1 MGPRLGLRVK
11 FFLYS
16 NTVIVVTMMMVSVIW
31 ALYEQGTRRE
41 ALIRRGLSITEAM
54 AIPIT
59 DALMYEEL
67 GLVAETGLIEN
78 HIDELL
84 ARNEDFMR
92 EVTVLDTTGRVIH
105 ASRWE
110 LLGKALMAP
119 EDLPRIGEDAQVV
132 EGLSTPTERL
142 FEVRAPLN
150 ISTRRWGTLIV
161 TFSLAPVQE
170 RVHEVARR
178 AVMVAAVLML
188 FNSILTALYVETLI
202 RPILEL
208 NRVMRRIGRG
218 DLSVRAVVPPSGDE
232 VAELTE
238 AFNGML
244 EEWEQLREREQI
256 QREQLAHTEK
266 MAAVGTL
273 AAGVAHEVNNPL
285 SGIQACIENMRDDP
299 DDAAMRE
306 NYLDLIR
313 DGLSRI
319 ARTVSNLLDFA
330 RPRQMKL
337 EPTSLN
343 HSLSHVVEL
352 IGYQLRKAG
361 VEVEMDLD
369 PSGAVVRA
377 DHFQMEQLFLNLC
390 LNALK
395 AMPNGGTLSL
405 RTRRTGGHVE
415 AEICDTGT
423 GIPESVRKRIFD
435 PFFTTR
441 DVGEGTGLGL
451 AVSDAIVSA
460 HRGTIEVASEVGEG
474 SVFRVIFDAVDL
486 DEREERA

>member
-1 MGPRLGLRVK
+1 MVPKLGLRIK

-16 NTVIVVTMMMVSVIW
+16 NTVIVVTMTMVSVIW
-31 ALYEQGTRRE
+31 ALYEQGTRRD

-67 GLVAETGLIEN
+67 GLVAETGLVES

-84 ARNEDFMR
+84 TRNEDFMR
-92 EVTVLDTTGRVIH
+92 NVTVLDVNGRVIH
-105 ASRWE
+105 SSRWE
-110 LLGKALMAP
+110 LVGQRPVPM
-119 EDLPRIGEDAQVV
+119 EDLPQIGRDAEVIALRAPD
-132 EGLSTPTERL
+132 GERQ
-142 FEVRAPLN
+142 FEVRIPLN

-161 TFSLAPVQE
+161 DFSLAPVQE

-178 AVMVAAVLML
+178 AAMVAAVLML
-188 FNSILTALYVETLI
+188 FNSVVTALYVETLI

-218 DLSVRAVVPPSGDE
+218 DLSVRALVPPSGDE

-244 EEWEQLREREQI
+244 EEWEQLRHRELV

-285 SGIQACIENMRDDP
+285 AGIQACIENMRDDP
-299 DDAAMRE
+299 DDAEMRE
-306 NYLDLIR
+306 RYLELIR

-343 HSLSHVVEL
+343 HSLTHMAEL
-352 IGYQLRKAG
+352 VGYQMRKSG
-361 VEVEMDLD
+361 VTVEMELD
-369 PSGAVVRA
+369 PSGAIVMA

-395 AMPNGGTLSL
+395 AMPDGGTLTL
-405 RTRRTGGHVE
+405 RTRRTERRAVT
-415 AEICDTGT
+415 EICDTGT

-451 AVSDAIVSA
+451 AVTDAIVSA

-474 SVFRVIFDAVDL
+474 SVFRVIFDAVEL
-486 DEREERA
+486 QSDEEMT

>member
-1 MGPRLGLRVK
+1 MGPKLGLRVK

-31 ALYEQGTRRE
+31 ALYEQGTRRD

-59 DALMYEEL
+59 DALMYEDL
-67 GLVAETGLIEN
+67 GLVAETGLIES

-92 EVTVLDTTGRVIH
+92 GVTVLDVTGRVIH
-105 ASRWE
+105 TSQWA
-110 LLGKALMAP
+110 LLGRRPMPLDELP
-119 EDLPRIGEDAQVV
+119 EIGDDAEVV
-132 EGLSTPTERL
+132 SLTAADGERR
-142 FEVRAPLN
+142 FEVRTPLN

-161 TFSLAPVQE
+161 TFSLAPVQD

-188 FNSILTALYVETLI
+188 FNSVLTALYVETLI

-244 EEWEQLREREQI
+244 EEWEQLRRREQI
-256 QREQLAHTEK
+256 QREHLAHTEK

-285 SGIQACIENMRDDP
+285 AGIQACIENMRDSP
-299 DDAAMRE
+299 DDVEMRE
-306 NYLDLIR
+306 RYVELIR

-330 RPRQMKL
+330 RPRRMRF

-343 HSLSHVVEL
+343 HSLTHVVEL
-352 IGYQLRKAG
+352 VGYQLRKAG
-361 VEVEMDLD
+361 VEVETDLD
-369 PSGAVVRA
+369 SSGAVVEA

-395 AMPNGGTLSL
+395 AMPEGGTLTLS
-405 RTRRTGGHVE
+405 TRRTGDQVV
-415 AEICDTGT
+415 AEIGDTGT
-423 GIPESVRKRIFD
+423 GIPEAIRKRIFD

-451 AVSDAIVSA
+451 AVSDAIVTA
-460 HRGTIEVASEVGEG
+460 HRGTIEVASEMGEG

-486 DEREERA
+486 EPDEEAT